1 MAYSLQRNGWPVE
14 KVTCFVMN
22 ADSLTMLCRE
32 GDVEANDNF
41 QRQFSPSCTFSKYR
55 LKIRWFCPQPF
66 FWCTGVFAC
75 CERCPCR
82 SPSRGP
88 WLVGVVF
95 GPVLLS
101 WMGVSSA
108 HSLCWYSNDQN
119 HWSRS
124 GTCWQPLELSVEV
137 RNLLGA
143 NRFSP
148 CRWMLLYQRARSH
161 VLQLLWNTTSCT
173 RRWEMLESVFLMLP
187 RECFVL
193 YCKTVEHRSRKSRDL
208 LQTGEFTSGDKVT
221 LFVFVVTAF
230 SVVACV
236 LLHACSFVSHPSLHT
251 VKGGII
257 LLDVVS
263 ENIPSW
269 HGLCLSCMV
278 IASAAILLLCWLPLL
293 RSEYLIFYCIFIV
306 KLETGDSQ
314 DLKYGVYRIRRE
326 GEEES
331 SLLPSSS
338 SLPLFVVCVFGRE
351 GAGRSGGRGREGTKR
366 GKLLSSEKGQLEA
379 HGWLGERSGRNAWMT
394 SGEIWSGRGTHAHPI

>member
-82 SPSRGP
+82 SPTRGP

-119 HWSRS
+119 HFSRS
-124 GTCWQPLELSVEV
+124 GTCWQPSKLSVEV
-137 RNLLGA
+137 RNLSGA

-148 CRWMLLYQRARSH
+148 CRWMLLVSACTFPRPSVVMKH
-161 VLQLLWNTTSCT
+161 NQLYSEMRNVGECFFDVTT
-173 RRWEMLESVFLMLP
+173 RML
-187 RECFVL
+187 CFVL
-193 YCKTVEHRSRKSRDL
+193 QDSWAQIS
-208 LQTGEFTSGDKVT
+208 KV
-221 LFVFVVTAF
+221 
-230 SVVACV
+230 
-236 LLHACSFVSHPSLHT
+236 
-251 VKGGII
+251 
-257 LLDVVS
+257 
-263 ENIPSW
+263 
-269 HGLCLSCMV
+269 
-278 IASAAILLLCWLPLL
+278 
-293 RSEYLIFYCIFIV
+293 
-306 KLETGDSQ
+306 
-314 DLKYGVYRIRRE
+314 
-326 GEEES
+326 
-331 SLLPSSS
+331 
-338 SLPLFVVCVFGRE
+338 
-351 GAGRSGGRGREGTKR
+351 
-366 GKLLSSEKGQLEA
+366 
-379 HGWLGERSGRNAWMT
+379 
-394 SGEIWSGRGTHAHPI
+394 